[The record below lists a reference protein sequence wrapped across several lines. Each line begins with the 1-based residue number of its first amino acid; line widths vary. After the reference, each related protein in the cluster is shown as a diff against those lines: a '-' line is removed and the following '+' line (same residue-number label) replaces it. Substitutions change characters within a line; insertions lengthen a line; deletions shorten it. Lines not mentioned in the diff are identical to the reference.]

1 MGKDVRDTQEYRI
14 VFMGTPSFA
23 IPSLQNLVEKHRI
36 VGVVTQP
43 DRPSGRGKKLQES
56 PVKQSANELGLPIIQ
71 PVSLKN
77 VTVTKQI
84 EEWRPTII
92 VVVAYGQLL
101 PRSLLDLPPCGCVN
115 VHASLLPKW
124 RGAAPI
130 PAAILAGDHE
140 TGISI
145 MKMDLGLD
153 TGPVYRQSI
162 HPMNQLTTSRSLFQ
176 SLSELGAELLA
187 NILPDVISGTLQ
199 PKEQDHELATY
210 APQIRKSDGEIDW
223 RKPAILIER
232 QLRAYDPWPGSFSK
246 WSDKRLIFH
255 GGRVEEGNWE
265 PGYVDFW
272 GDSLAIGCGEGV
284 LLPEKLQLAGKRV
297 RNTEEFVRG
306 NPNIVGAQLDYD
318 QF

>member
-1 MGKDVRDTQEYRI
+1 MMKDVRDTQKYRI

-23 IPSLQNLVEKHRI
+23 IPCLQNLVEKHRI

-43 DRPSGRGKKLQES
+43 DKPSGRGKELQES
-56 PVKQSANELGLPIIQ
+56 PVKQMAKELGLPIMQ
-71 PVSLKN
+71 PISMKSE
-77 VTVTKQI
+77 TVLKQI

-92 VVVAYGQLL
+92 VVVAFGQLL
-101 PRSLLDLPPCGCVN
+101 PESLLDLPPCGCIN

-145 MKMDLGLD
+145 MKLYPGLD
-153 TGPVYRQSI
+153 TGPVYQQSF
-162 HPMNQLTTSRSLFQ
+162 HPINRLTTSRALSQ

-187 NILPDVISGTLQ
+187 NVLPDIVSGTLQ
-199 PKEQDHELATY
+199 PYEQNHEMATY
-210 APQIRKSDGEIDW
+210 APKIRKSDGEIDW
-223 RKPAILIER
+223 RKPATQIER

-246 WSDKRLIFH
+246 WCDKRLIIH
-255 GGRVEEGNWE
+255 GGRVREGKWK
-265 PGYVDFW
+265 PGYVNIIC
-272 GDSLAIGCGEGV
+272 DSLAIGCGEGL

-297 RNTEEFVRG
+297 RNTKEFVRG
-306 NPNIVGAQLDYD
+306 NPDIVGVQLDVN
-318 QF
+318 

>member
-1 MGKDVRDTQEYRI
+1 MVKEVRDTQENRI

-23 IPSLQNLVEKHRI
+23 IPCLQNLVEKHRI

-43 DRPSGRGKKLQES
+43 DRPSGRGKKIQES
-56 PVKQSANELGLPIIQ
+56 PVKQSANELGLPIMQ

-77 VTVTKQI
+77 ETVSKQI

-101 PRSLLDLPPCGCVN
+101 PKSILDLPPCGCIN

-145 MKMDLGLD
+145 MKLDPGLD

-162 HPMNQLTTSRSLFQ
+162 HPINLLTTSRALFQ

-187 NILPDVISGTLQ
+187 NILPEIISGTLQ
-199 PKEQDHELATY
+199 PKEQNHELATY

-246 WSDKRLIFH
+246 LSDKRLIIH
-255 GGRVEEGNWE
+255 GGRVQEGNWK
-265 PGYVDFW
+265 PGYVDFL

-306 NPNIVGAQLDYD
+306 NPNIVGAQLD
-318 QF
+318 

>member
-56 PVKQSANELGLPIIQ
+56 PVKQSAIELGLPIIQ

-77 VTVTKQI
+77 VTVSKQI

-101 PRSLLDLPPCGCVN
+101 PKSLLDLPPCGCVN

-145 MKMDLGLD
+145 MKMDPGLD

-162 HPMNQLTTSRSLFQ
+162 HPINLLTTSRALFQ

-187 NILPDVISGTLQ
+187 NILPEIISGTLQ

-210 APQIRKSDGEIDW
+210 APQISKSDGEIDW

-246 WSDKRLIFH
+246 WSNKRLIIH
-255 GGRVEEGNWE
+255 GGRVKEGNWE

-306 NPNIVGAQLDYD
+306 NPNIVGAQLD
-318 QF
+318 